1 MSTKTAKAQV
11 LPDARTLIETQYGCG
26 PVHFAGTNEAL
37 YERHLLFDNV
47 VDLERASARDRF
59 EALAR
64 SVRDILSQRWL
75 LTEKTY
81 EQQNAKRLYYLS
93 MEFLIGRSLE
103 NNVTNLLL
111 APLARQVL
119 KEKKLNL
126 LEVLAQEPDA

>member
-1 MSTKTAKAQV
+1 MASNTTVKRQA
-11 LPDARTLIETQYGCG
+11 LPDSARLLRNQYGCG
-26 PVHFAGTNEAL
+26 PVQFAGTSDAL
-37 YERHLLFDNV
+37 YERHLLFDIGL
-47 VDLERASARDRF
+47 DPAEATARDRF

-103 NNVTNLLL
+103 NNVMNLLL
-111 APLARQVL
+111 SPLA
-119 KEKKLNL
+119 N
-126 LEVLAQEPDA
+126 